1 MRTSFVRSAVGK
13 VRLTR
18 SSTPFSRTFASARI
32 DRSPTCREAR
42 ARHER
47 DGANV
52 RLHEED
58 ACQRDRRTPAEAMKR
73 LIERYGRLSVEQL
86 NEANTRLLL
95 IDEVLE
101 HVLGWPRETFNPEEY
116 AAAVDEDHKGK
127 RQWLD
132 YHLKTGEG
140 MTLRL
145 VVEAKRAGKAFEL
158 SLSKAAARASAEAI
172 ATKSR
177 PSAWFSNCSGTEV
190 LRRSRYPLLRRHQ
203 WCAVDRFASIRPQ
216 CRRQRALGCGLLFT
230 RRHCCAP
237 PGVHR
242 SPVSGWASEPSP
254 TYSSNRGGNPCSAF
268 LLVG

>member
-1 MRTSFVRSAVGK
+1 
-13 VRLTR
+13 
-18 SSTPFSRTFASARI
+18 
-32 DRSPTCREAR
+32 
-42 ARHER
+42 
-47 DGANV
+47 
-52 RLHEED
+52 
-58 ACQRDRRTPAEAMKR
+58 MKR

-158 SLSKAAARASAEAI
+158 SLSKPQPVLPLKQLRQNHGPVLGSAIAQALKYCGEVGTHCFVVTNGAQWIASLVFAHNVAASELSAVVFSSLEDIAARLPEFIDLLSPAGLASQVLLTRAI
-172 ATKSR
+172 AGGTR
-177 PSAWFSNCSGTEV
+177 VPLFCS
-190 LRRSRYPLLRRHQ
+190 
-203 WCAVDRFASIRPQ
+203 
-216 CRRQRALGCGLLFT
+216 
-230 RRHCCAP
+230 
-237 PGVHR
+237 
-242 SPVSGWASEPSP
+242 
-254 TYSSNRGGNPCSAF
+254 
-268 LLVG
+268 